1 MSYAVLFEKLQR
13 LPVDKQAEVFDY
25 VDWLTDR
32 FSQQGQADL
41 TEWSE
46 GDWSHFAMTQAMH
59 GLEDEPVLYT
69 AADLKER
76 WQ

>member
-1 MSYAVLFEKLQR
+1 MNYAVLIEKLQR
-13 LPVDKQAEVFDY
+13 LPADKQAEVLDY
-25 VDWLTDR
+25 VDYLSHR
-32 FSQQGQADL
+32 FSQQGRADL

-46 GDWSHFAMTQAMH
+46 CDFSDVSMAQAMR

-69 AADLKER
+69 EADLKER